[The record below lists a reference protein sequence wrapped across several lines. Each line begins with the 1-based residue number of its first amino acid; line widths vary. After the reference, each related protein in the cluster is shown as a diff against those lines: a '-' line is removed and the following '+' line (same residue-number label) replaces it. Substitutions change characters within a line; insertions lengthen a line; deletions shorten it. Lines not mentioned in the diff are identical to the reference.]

1 MKNIVFNHAGPWNNI
16 LPLKR
21 EKKINI
27 ILDSTYQHQSWNSG
41 KLQ

>member
-1 MKNIVFNHAGPWNNI
+1 MENIVFNYAGPWNNI

-21 EKKINI
+21 EQKINI
-27 ILDSTYQHQSWNSG
+27 LLDSTYQRQSWNSG